1 MPTFAI
7 TDHRG
12 KVWLGSKR
20 TGLYC
25 INSQLSSAL
34 KLQLASNNI
43 NSIAVSVKNY
53 IYLGTDEGITFIQP
67 NKDLVRVFP
76 MIHILSHGSSPSV
89 IGKNG
94 LCQLSDLDIFAG
106 TSNGC
111 MILPIKS
118 MREKRK
124 FNLNVKSINVSRN
137 GTQMFSVGDHVDG
150 TKHYTFAYKDND
162 LEFEFGQPSYGRP
175 EADWYEVKV
184 EGLDNH
190 WRTPTQS
197 GVVLLSNVPSG
208 NYTLHIRMMQTPG
221 ATPLAESQLHFT
233 ILSSPWSSAWAW
245 LLYLLI
251 FAAVLIYINIL
262 FLRIRRNHMELE
274 LAHNDSE
281 RERRTNEMN
290 MSFFANISHEFRNP
304 LTLISG
310 PVMQLRRNKDLPLA
324 ARQKLDIISQSVNR
338 MLRLIDQMLD
348 FNKLE
353 NDALK
358 LQVAE
363 GDLVEALRHQAQI
376 FKESTDM
383 EGIVFETRLPQEPL
397 YAWFDS
403 DKIEKILSNLFTNAL
418 KHTQQGNR
426 ITLAMNADE
435 GIVHIS
441 LWNEGSSIPEAKLP
455 DVFKR
460 YYQIKEI
467 NTDHHYGFGTGIG
480 LYYVARLVE
489 MQHGKID
496 VANRDGGVDFFF
508 TIPIERKAYS
518 EGEIRKATIA
528 NEEKDKQAST
538 SKTQLLDDK
547 AVADATDA
555 TSIGKSRV
563 LIVDDDVEMSR
574 YIRSIFVGDYDV
586 VNRYS
591 AEAALHDL
599 EAIHPDIVLS
609 DVVMA
614 DMTGYDFCRT
624 IKNDQQFSHIPVILI
639 TAKSNM
645 KEQIEG
651 LNCGAD
657 AYVTK
662 PFDPDY
668 LLSLVR
674 SQLRNRLIMQRHLAS
689 SVKLSGD
696 SDALSPQDKA
706 FMEQLYATLQQQLHE
721 KMDINLDDI
730 CQQMGM
736 SRAKLNY
743 KVKGLTGETPNNF
756 FKTYKLN
763 YSAELLRSGKYN
775 ISEVAMMA
783 GFGTLSYFSFCFKKR
798 FGINPSEYK

>member
-1 MPTFAI
+1 
-7 TDHRG
+7 
-12 KVWLGSKR
+12 
-20 TGLYC
+20 
-25 INSQLSSAL
+25 
-34 KLQLASNNI
+34 
-43 NSIAVSVKNY
+43 
-53 IYLGTDEGITFIQP
+53 
-67 NKDLVRVFP
+67 
-76 MIHILSHGSSPSV
+76 MI
-89 IGKNG
+89 
-94 LCQLSDLDIFAG
+94 D
-106 TSNGC
+106 
-111 MILPIKS
+111 
-118 MREKRK
+118 
-124 FNLNVKSINVSRN
+124 
-137 GTQMFSVGDHVDG
+137 
-150 TKHYTFAYKDND
+150 
-162 LEFEFGQPSYGRP
+162 
-175 EADWYEVKV
+175 
-184 EGLDNH
+184 GLDDH
-190 WRTPTQS
+190 WRKPSQS
-197 GVVLLSNVPSG
+197 GTVQLPNVPPG
-208 NYTLHIRMMQTPG
+208 KYTLRIRMMQMPG
-221 ATPLAESQLHFT
+221 ATAEAESQLHFT
-233 ILSSPWSSAWAW
+233 ILPSPWSSPWAW
-245 LLYLLI
+245 MFYLLI
-251 FAAVLIYINIL
+251 IVSTIVYINML
-262 FLRIRRNHMELE
+262 VLRIRRNHMALE
-274 LAHNDSE
+274 MAHNDSE

-310 PVMQLRRNKDLPLA
+310 PVMQLRRDKDLPLA

-363 GDLVEALRHQAQI
+363 GDLVETLRHQAQV

-383 EGIVFETRLPQEPL
+383 EGIIFEIHLPQEPL
-397 YAWFDS
+397 FAWFDS

-426 ITLAMNADE
+426 ITLSMTADSE
-435 GIVHIS
+435 IVHIS
-441 LWNEGSSIPEAKLP
+441 LWNEGSNIPEDKLP

-489 MQHGKID
+489 MHHGKID

-508 TIPIERKAYS
+508 TIPTERKAYA
-518 EGEIRKATIA
+518 EEEVRKATAII
-528 NEEKDKQAST
+528 EEKNKQEPDNDIHAILDN
-538 SKTQLLDDK
+538 KTI
-547 AVADATDA
+547 TDSA
-555 TSIGKSRV
+555 ETTSIGKSRV

-574 YIRSIFVGDYDV
+574 YIRSIFVGDFDV

-591 AEAALHDL
+591 AESALHDL

-614 DMTGYDFCRT
+614 DMTGYDLCRT
-624 IKNDQQFSHIPVILI
+624 IKNDQEFSHIPVILI
-639 TAKSNM
+639 TAKSSVH
-645 KEQIEG
+645 EQIEG
-651 LNCGAD
+651 LDCGAE

-674 SQLRNRLIMQRHLAS
+674 SQLRNRLILQRHLTS
-689 SVKLSGD
+689 SVTLSRD
-696 SDALSPQDKA
+696 SDSLSPQDKA